1 MSPAPPLEMHSP
13 QLAYQ
18 IFYLI
23 FAAQLVGAL
32 VWLVVHSVRT
42 HSRLPVIAFA
52 GSLFVGYFTPPVFNH
67 LLMTWF
73 PSNIPWAYITA
84 FDMRDPS
91 FDFVGYALYFGL
103 GGYLM
108 MRALQRGWGSRAVA
122 LTALVFG
129 VADLLYELPFLAA
142 GMYTYYG
149 PQPLAIHTFPLH
161 WLVMNASVPVITGF
175 IMYWADRLS
184 RSASQRAA
192 AVFAAPIVAAAAL
205 FVPMTPIA
213 TTLHADVPEA
223 VRVGASLL
231 AIAVCAVTVF
241 YIARWAEWIAPTRAD
256 HMPTRGR
263 YRQPAV

>member
-73 PSNIPWAYITA
+73 PSNIPCGEYHCV
-84 FDMRDPS
+84 RYEGS
-91 FDFVGYALYFGL
+91 FLRLLGYALYFGL

-108 MRALQRGWGSRAVA
+108 MRALQRG
-122 LTALVFG
+122 G
-129 VADLLYELPFLAA
+129 VAGQSHSLLWSSVSRTCSTSCHFSPPACTPIT
-142 GMYTYYG
+142 GRS
-149 PQPLAIHTFPLH
+149 H
-161 WLVMNASVPVITGF
+161 WLSTRSRCTG
-175 IMYWADRLS
+175 L
-184 RSASQRAA
+184 
-192 AVFAAPIVAAAAL
+192 
-205 FVPMTPIA
+205 
-213 TTLHADVPEA
+213 
-223 VRVGASLL
+223 
-231 AIAVCAVTVF
+231 
-241 YIARWAEWIAPTRAD
+241 
-256 HMPTRGR
+256 
-263 YRQPAV
+263 